1 MDQDKIF
8 VIASNNKGK
17 VAEFKNLLNP
27 AQIIPQSEIR
37 DIEVE
42 ETATTFVENALLKA
56 KGISKFTDHMV
67 IADDSGLVVP
77 ELNYEP
83 GLRSARY
90 ASKRA
95 TDSAN
100 KKKLKEKIIE
110 YGVDSLPAYFV
121 CLLVIIKSTND
132 PMPLIFEGRAY
143 GSVKIQSK
151 GDNGFGYDEINA
163 RNCLIRICDHKK
175 CFVFLTEN
183 LYLSTTFQ
191 NQHSFNFNHS
201 DVIVTSEGVVINQS
215 PLLN

>member
-1 MDQDKIF
+1 
-8 VIASNNKGK
+8 
-17 VAEFKNLLNP
+17 
-27 AQIIPQSEIR
+27 
-37 DIEVE
+37 
-42 ETATTFVENALLKA
+42 
-56 KGISKFTDHMV
+56 MV

-90 ASKRA
+90 ASKKA

-143 GSVKIQSK
+143 GSVKTQSK
-151 GDNGFGYDEINA
+151 GDNGFGYDDMFYPTGLDESFASIDNKLKA
-163 RNCLIRICDHKK
+163 QLSHRGKAIKK
-175 CFVFLTEN
+175 MIDALKEA
-183 LYLSTTFQ
+183 
-191 NQHSFNFNHS
+191 
-201 DVIVTSEGVVINQS
+201 
-215 PLLN
+215 

>member
-1 MDQDKIF
+1 MLDQDKIF

-37 DIEVE
+37 DIEIE

-95 TDSAN
+95 TDTAN

-121 CLLVIIKSTND
+121 CLLVIIKTTND

-151 GDNGFGYDEINA
+151 GDNGFGYDDMFYPTGLDESFASIDSKLKA
-163 RNCLIRICDHKK
+163 QLSHRGKAIKK
-175 CFVFLTEN
+175 MIDALKEA
-183 LYLSTTFQ
+183 
-191 NQHSFNFNHS
+191 
-201 DVIVTSEGVVINQS
+201 
-215 PLLN
+215 